1 MPKGVWLLFLRECS
15 LLDNALGHLEAGD
28 LFDKAFR
35 QQEAEDGTGPPELE
49 HSSWNRR
56 SRLFE
61 RHVSGRPS
69 DDGRQPSHG
78 SRRSSGSGSRTSESF
93 RRLSDLVSERP
104 ESRER
109 IKAGSRPFR
118 SSRDALFRRESGTE
132 RNRSPAHPVT
142 PYSADRDSIRRLS
155 SQSIL
160 DRPDSG
166 GSYLD
171 RPESGG
177 SYLDRP
183 DSGGSYLERPNSAW
197 SNLGRPDSSGSNLGR
212 PGSSQGRSRRPDS
225 AKGTVRRPGSA
236 GSNLSRPKSS
246 HRSSRKTESN
256 DGAKSLARSER
267 LLGFEGFR
275 EALWSVVKEKYTNL
289 KEAQEAQAVVPVI
302 ESKGESRQS
311 ASAQPAT
318 TTTVPPSAGS
328 MKPESAALSGTPSDE
343 EEVELALMALVS
355 DVVSECHVAAGI
367 SVPAFAGRD
376 HTRVKSPPGP
386 ALRTSVNR
394 STSNPT
400 ERAARTAPLSESKRF
415 SERTNSGSIVV
426 GISRVG
432 TNIETVHAEKE
443 EEAFTRLLL
452 GRHVA
457 SLEHRIVMDRAF
469 LGIMKPQYFDI
480 LREDLILLYQVRRI
494 HMKKKTYEK
503 SI

>member
-35 QQEAEDGTGPPELE
+35 QQEAEAGTGPPEPVY
-49 HSSWNRR
+49 SSWNRR

-61 RHVSGRPS
+61 RHVSGRASRQS
-69 DDGRQPSHG
+69 DDGRPPSHG
-78 SRRSSGSGSRTSESF
+78 SGRSSGSGSRASESF

-142 PYSADRDSIRRLS
+142 PYSADCDSVRRLS
-155 SQSIL
+155 SQSI
-160 DRPDSG
+160 P
-166 GSYLD
+166 D

-183 DSGGSYLERPNSAW
+183 DSGGSYLNRPVSGGSYLEPPDSAW

-212 PGSSQGRSRRPDS
+212 PGSGQGKSRRPDS
-225 AKGTVRRPGSA
+225 AVRRPGSA

-246 HRSSRKTESN
+246 HRSSRKTEGN
-256 DGAKSLARSER
+256 DGAKLLAGSET

-275 EALWSVVKEKYTNL
+275 EALWLVIREKYTNL
-289 KEAQEAQAVVPVI
+289 KEAQEAQAAVPVI
-302 ESKGESRQS
+302 DCKGESRQS
-311 ASAQPAT
+311 DSTQPAT
-318 TTTVPPSAGS
+318 TTTIPPSAGS
-328 MKPESAALSGTPSDE
+328 IEPESAVLSGTPSDE

-355 DVVSECHVAAGI
+355 DVVSECHVANFA
-367 SVPAFAGRD
+367 VAGRD
-376 HTRVKSPPGP
+376 CTRVKSPSEP
-386 ALRTSVNR
+386 ALSSNASR
-394 STSNPT
+394 STSSNHT
-400 ERAARTAPLSESKRF
+400 EIAARTALLSEVKRF
-415 SERTNSGSIVV
+415 SDRANSSSLVV
-426 GISRVG
+426 GVGRVG

-457 SLEHRIVMDRAF
+457 SLEHRVVMDRAF

-480 LREDLILLYQVRRI
+480 LRDDLILLYQVRHIIQKRNDQI
-494 HMKKKTYEK
+494 N
-503 SI
+503 I